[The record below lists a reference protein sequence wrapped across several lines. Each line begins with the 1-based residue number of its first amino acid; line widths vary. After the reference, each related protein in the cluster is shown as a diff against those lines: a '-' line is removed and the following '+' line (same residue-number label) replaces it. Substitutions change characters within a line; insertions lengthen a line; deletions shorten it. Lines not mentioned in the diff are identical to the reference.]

1 MIRVLGCLVVVLLS
15 GCVGHYY
22 QMPTPPVDLNK
33 YEVVA
38 EGEETATGIM
48 LFQLIPI
55 QQNSKIAR
63 ATQALMEAYGGDAV
77 TNVQVRE
84 RWFWAWVLN
93 GYKTDVRAT
102 VLRRKTVQESAP
114 KRAK

>member
-1 MIRVLGCLVVVLLS
+1 MIRML

-22 QMPTPPVDLNK
+22 KMPTPPVDLTK

-55 QQNSKIAR
+55 QQNSKVAR

-102 VLRRKTVQESAP
+102 VLRRKGEQNSPA